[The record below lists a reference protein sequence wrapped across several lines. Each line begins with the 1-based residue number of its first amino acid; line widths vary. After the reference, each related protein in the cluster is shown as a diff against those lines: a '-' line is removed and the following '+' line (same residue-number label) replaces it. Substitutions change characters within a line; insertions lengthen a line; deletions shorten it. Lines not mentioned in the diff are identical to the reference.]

1 MRAAADTQAAVDTWQ
16 AVDTRAAAD
25 TRLVEVGAE
34 DVEAA
39 LHTSLAVVVDT
50 GAEVDISTPPDKR
63 QPDILEGAAI

>member
-1 MRAAADTQAAVDTWQ
+1 V
-16 AVDTRAAAD
+16 VDTRAAAL
-25 TRLVEVGAE
+25 TWLVEVGTEEAE

-39 LHTSLAVVVDT
+39 PHTSLAVVVDT

>member
-1 MRAAADTQAAVDTWQ
+1 MRAAADTWLV
-16 AVDTRAAAD
+16 VDTRAAAL
-25 TRLVEVGAE
+25 TWLVEVGTEEAE

-39 LHTSLAVVVDT
+39 PHTSLAVVVDT